1 MSLLQ
6 AILLGILQG
15 ATEFLPISSSGHLVI
30 VPYLLGWPDPGLVL
44 DTVLHLGTLGAVFIY
59 FWRDI
64 LRLAEAAWTSL
75 RERSLADPY
84 ARIAWAIALGT
95 VPGVILGVLFD
106 ETFERLFGMPRAA
119 AGFLLGTA
127 ALLVLSEYVGRRE
140 RAMESMTWRDAILIG
155 LGQSLAI
162 APGLSRS
169 GTTISAGLLLGFRRE
184 DAARFSFLLSIPII
198 LGGGLYQFLKMLR
211 GDAAPVPI
219 MVLLV
224 GFLAAGVTGYLAIAG
239 LLALVRR
246 RSLWPFAVYCALF
259 GVLVL
264 TGILA

>member
-1 MSLLQ
+1 
-6 AILLGILQG
+6 
-15 ATEFLPISSSGHLVI
+15 
-30 VPYLLGWPDPGLVL
+30 
-44 DTVLHLGTLGAVFIY
+44 
-59 FWRDI
+59 
-64 LRLAEAAWTSL
+64 
-75 RERSLADPY
+75 
-84 ARIAWAIALGT
+84 

-119 AGFLLGTA
+119 AGFLLATA

-140 RAMESMTWRDAILIG
+140 RAMESITWWDALLIG
-155 LGQSLAI
+155 VGQSLAI

-169 GTTISAGLLLGFRRE
+169 GTTISAGLLLGYRRE

-198 LGGGLYQFLKMLR
+198 LGSGLYQFLKVLR
-211 GDAAPVPI
+211 GDTASVPA

-259 GVLVL
+259 GALVL
-264 TGILA
+264 AGVLA

>member
-1 MSLLQ
+1 
-6 AILLGILQG
+6 
-15 ATEFLPISSSGHLVI
+15 
-30 VPYLLGWPDPGLVL
+30 
-44 DTVLHLGTLGAVFIY
+44 LGAVFIY
-59 FWRDI
+59 FWQDI
-64 LRLAEAAWTSL
+64 LRLIAAAWASL
-75 RERSLADPY
+75 KRRSLADPY

-140 RAMESMTWRDAILIG
+140 REMESITWGDAVLIG

-169 GTTISAGLLLGFRRE
+169 GTTISTGLLLGFRRE

-198 LGGGLYQFLKMLR
+198 LGSGLYQFLKVMR
-211 GDAAPVPI
+211 GDAAPVPVAI
-219 MVLLV
+219 LLV
-224 GFLAAGVTGYLAIAG
+224 GFLAAGVTGYLAIAA

-246 RSLWPFAVYCALF
+246 RSLWPFAIYCALL
-259 GVLVL
+259 GILVL
-264 TGILA
+264 TGVLA